1 MTSYKA
7 ETTLNERDSLQ
18 DMLNLEKEMVKM
30 YSTALTEGVSKGF
43 REQVSTFFDEQAK
56 SQFDVYMLM
65 TELDYASVESAPE
78 DIKAQQKQKFC
89 NIKNQLS

>member
-1 MTSYKA
+1 MTDYKA
-7 ETTLNERDSLQ
+7 QTTLNEKDSLQ

-43 REQVSTFFDEQAK
+43 RERISKFFDDTAK

-65 TELDYASVESAPE
+65 TELDYASVTSAPE
-78 DIKAQQKQKFC
+78 QMLSEQKQKFSQ
-89 NIKNQLS
+89 IQDQLY